1 MKRNILISC
10 LAAVAL
16 TFTACDNYLDLV
28 PKGKAVL
35 NQTSDY
41 LGLLEDMYGYPI
53 SSEWYICG
61 EHAPAYVDK
70 IKNYADP
77 LMSVSFFWDES
88 FNRAPYMTST
98 GSADLYYMCYNKIA
112 KYNIIIQNIGDAEG
126 SETDKVEGVAQAK
139 ILRAYNYFYLINTY
153 AKPYDPATASQERG
167 IILRDEFSL
176 EEEGVQKTIA
186 DAYALIQQDIEDAVP
201 NLPHKSLNTFR
212 PDKTFGY
219 ALKAKV
225 HLFKR
230 EIDLALQA
238 SLDCLKEAEGEG
250 NHKLWDMNVDYQS
263 ALVQF
268 KESQSEDN
276 PQISM
281 MPDMMFEWNM
291 PFYSL
296 FRMFGSMMYFGHPY
310 ESSENLFYQHGLNY
324 MSPQAALI
332 RKPVLDLFNKKE
344 DLRYTFS
351 IGTTSDGPATAEPGC
366 SMINNM
372 FLHWN
377 CGGVK
382 LSEVYLIAAECYARK
397 GDMTNTIKY
406 LNDLRKNRI
415 LKTYYR
421 DLPEPA
427 DVTAAMKI
435 VREERKRELLFT
447 SNGFFDMRRFCTEFN
462 ETLTREFEDK
472 TYTLKPTSHL
482 LTFPFPVSAMQN
494 SNLIQN
500 SK

>member
-1 MKRNILISC
+1 MKRNIIIGC
-10 LAAVAL
+10 LVAITL

-53 SSEWYICG
+53 NDEWYLCG
-61 EHAPAYVDK
+61 EHAPAYVEQ
-70 IKNYADP
+70 IKNYANP
-77 LMSVSFFWDES
+77 LMSVCFFWDED
-88 FNRAPYMTST
+88 FDRPPYMATT
-98 GSADLYYMCYNKIA
+98 GSADLYFICYNKIA

-126 SETDKVEGVAQAK
+126 SESDKTEGIAQAK
-139 ILRAYNYFYLINTY
+139 ILRAYNYFLLINTY
-153 AKPYDPATASQERG
+153 AKPYDPVTAAQERG

-186 DAYALIQQDIEDAVP
+186 DAYALIQKDIEDALP
-201 NLPHKSLNTFR
+201 ALPHKALNTFR
-212 PDKTFGY
+212 PDKSFGY
-219 ALKAKV
+219 AIKAKV

-230 EIDLALQA
+230 EFDQALDA
-238 SLDCLKEAEGEG
+238 SLNCLKEAEGEG
-250 NHKLWDMNVDYQS
+250 NHKLWDMNVEYQS
-263 ALVQF
+263 GLTQF
-268 KESQSEDN
+268 KAAN
-276 PQISM
+276 PAFSN
-281 MPDMMFEWNM
+281 MPNTMFEYGM
-291 PFYSL
+291 PFYSA
-296 FRMFGSMMYFGHPY
+296 FRAMGSMMYFGHPY
-310 ESSENLFYQHGLNY
+310 EAPENLYYQHGMNY

-332 RKPVLDLFNKKE
+332 RKPVLDLFDKKT

-351 IGTTSDGPATAEPGC
+351 LGTTSNGPATAEPGC
-366 SMINNM
+366 TMFNNM

-382 LSEVYLIAAECYARK
+382 LSEAYLMAAECYARK
-397 GDMTNTIKY
+397 GDKDNAMKY
-406 LNDLRKNRI
+406 VNDLRKNRLI
-415 LKTYYR
+415 KTYYA
-421 DLPEPA
+421 DLTAA
-427 DVTAAMKI
+427 DATEAMKI

-447 SNGFFDMRRFCTEFN
+447 TNGFFDMRRFCTEFN
-462 ETLTREFEDK
+462 ETLTREFDGN

-482 LTFPFPVSAMQN
+482 LTFPFPVAAMQN